1 MLGNSQVR
9 FGGGRMEKY
18 QEWKL
23 ASRLPYNVI
32 APQVPMMIDREAIKV
47 SRLEATPKS
56 VIQ

>member
-1 MLGNSQVR
+1 
-9 FGGGRMEKY
+9 MEKY